1 MCELTKVNKFESDL
15 KKILFGKNLLKL
27 LKFSSNILKQEAPV
41 EAEVA
46 TTPKN
51 VRKRKTT
58 HNDPSYGSFF
68 LRVGA
73 IGEFLLLSVR
83 FNEREEF

>member
-1 MCELTKVNKFESDL
+1 MQKNIGKYFDF
-15 KKILFGKNLLKL
+15 ILLRN
-27 LKFSSNILKQEAPV
+27 QEAPIEV
-41 EAEVA
+41 EVVA
-46 TTPKN
+46 TPKN

-73 IGEFLLLSVR
+73 IGTYELYVLFVLFKKKLI
-83 FNEREEF
+83 